1 MSKKALLPFLI
12 GTMAGLN
19 DSVMP
24 SDLICNEK
32 HRSFFAGREKRIKK
46 NKISKKSRKINRG

>member
-19 DSVMP
+19 DNIISN
-24 SDLICNEK
+24 DLICNEK
-32 HRSFFAGREKRIKK
+32 HKPFFAGREKRTKK
-46 NKISKKSRKINRG
+46 NKISKKSRKINRR